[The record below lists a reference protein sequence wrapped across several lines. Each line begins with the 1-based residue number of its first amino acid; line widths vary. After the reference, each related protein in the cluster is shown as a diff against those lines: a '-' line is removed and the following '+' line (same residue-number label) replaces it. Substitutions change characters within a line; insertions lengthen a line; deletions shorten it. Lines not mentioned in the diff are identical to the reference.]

1 MVGWTQTGQ
10 WVDGWTHG
18 QMAELE
24 IKSWCVRIRAPC
36 LLNPPLLHSRPLRHR
51 WEQADSDE

>member
-51 WEQADSDE
+51 WE